1 MIAAMPGKTSHK
13 RSTEETASR
22 RSRQEQRSRIRAAGQ
37 RQRELASAVARK
49 FSLHDVRDMRDRH
62 ERGEV
67 YRTIGKA
74 YGIDEFTVARVIR
87 YGTLTPWQ
95 AAEAARST
103 RRIPLQNAWAK
114 KHKQDQLSA
123 S

>member
-1 MIAAMPGKTSHK
+1 MAGKTSHK

-22 RSRQEQRSRIRAAGQ
+22 RSRQEQRSRTRAAAQ
-37 RQRELASAVARK
+37 HQREQANFLIRK
-49 FSLHDVRDMRDRH
+49 FSARDVQDMRDRH

-87 YGTLTPWQ
+87 YGALTPWQ
-95 AAEAARST
+95 AAEAARNT
-103 RRIPLQNAWAK
+103 ARKPLQDAWAK